1 MSHPDCGS
9 VEFFGAIFVDPSTS
23 VVERFSLSDDH
34 RIFVQARMS
43 SARFPG
49 KMLAPFRGRPLIAQV
64 LERFRRFNLYSRV
77 VVLTSLDRT
86 DDPLADFVENRCAV
100 PVFRG
105 DLDNVVVRF
114 QSALAEYP
122 CEWFVRISGDS
133 PLIDASLVQA
143 IIRFSDRD
151 HDVVSNVVR
160 RTFPPGQSVE
170 CIRSDVF
177 RVLDSKELTPDQ
189 REHVTKVFYDRPD
202 DWRLLSVICEDP
214 SWAGVRMVVDH
225 LDDLR
230 ALEAG
235 VAQPASF
242 GGLAKLESA

>member
-1 MSHPDCGS
+1 M
-9 VEFFGAIFVDPSTS
+9 TY
-23 VVERFSLSDDH
+23 
-34 RIFVQARMS
+34 RIFIQARMS

-64 LERFRRFNLYSRV
+64 LERFRPYDLHSRV

-86 DDPLADFVENRCAV
+86 DDPLADFVTNRCGV

-105 DLDNVVVRF
+105 DLDNVVLRF

-122 CEWFVRISGDS
+122 CEWFVRVSGDS

-143 IIRFSDRD
+143 MIGFSDRS

-170 CIRSDVF
+170 CVRGDVF
-177 RVLDSKELTPDQ
+177 RTLDPTALTPDQ
-189 REHVTKVFYDRPD
+189 REHVTKVFYERSH
-202 DWRLLSVICEDP
+202 DWRLGSVICRDP
-214 SWAGVRMVVDH
+214 DWAGVRMVVDRVE
-225 LDDLR
+225 DLR

-235 VAQPASF
+235 VTQPASF
-242 GGLAKLESA
+242 GELAMMEPS

>member
-1 MSHPDCGS
+1 
-9 VEFFGAIFVDPSTS
+9 
-23 VVERFSLSDDH
+23 
-34 RIFVQARMS
+34 MS
-43 SARFPG
+43 STRFPG
-49 KMLAPFRGRPLIAQV
+49 KMLASFRGRPLIAQV
-64 LERFRRFNLYSRV
+64 LERFRELDLYSRV
-77 VVLTSLDRT
+77 VLLTSVDST
-86 DDPLADFVENRCAV
+86 DDPLADFVADRCAI

-105 DLDNVVVRF
+105 ELDNVVARF

-143 IIRFSDRD
+143 MMRLSDRSC
-151 HDVVSNVVR
+151 DVVSNVVR

-170 CIRSDVF
+170 CVRTDVF
-177 RVLDSKELTPDQ
+177 RALNLNELTSDQ
-189 REHVTKVFYDRPD
+189 REHVTKVFYDRPNH
-202 DWRLLSVICEDP
+202 WRLRSVICEDP
-214 SWAGVRMVVDH
+214 GWASVRMVVDH

-242 GGLAKLESA
+242 GHLAKMEPA

>member
-1 MSHPDCGS
+1 MP
-9 VEFFGAIFVDPSTS
+9 F
-23 VVERFSLSDDH
+23 
-34 RIFVQARMS
+34 RIFIQARMS

-64 LERFRRFNLYSRV
+64 LERFREFDLYSRL
-77 VVLTSLDRT
+77 VVLTSVDST

-105 DLDNVVVRF
+105 DLDNVVARF
-114 QSALAEYP
+114 QSALTEHP

-143 IIRFSDRD
+143 MIRFADRD
-151 HDVVSNVVR
+151 DDIVSNVVR

-170 CIRSDVF
+170 CVRTAVF
-177 RVLDSKELTPDQ
+177 RALDSSRLTPDQ
-189 REHVTKVFYDRPD
+189 REHVTKVFYDRPAH
-202 DWRLLSVICEDP
+202 WRLRSVICEDP
-214 SWAGVRMVVDH
+214 GWTSVSMVVDH

-242 GGLAKLESA
+242 GDLTRLEPA

>member
-1 MSHPDCGS
+1 MTHQ
-9 VEFFGAIFVDPSTS
+9 IF
-23 VVERFSLSDDH
+23 
-34 RIFVQARMS
+34 IQARMS

-64 LERFRRFNLYSRV
+64 LERFRELDLYSRV
-77 VVLTSLDRT
+77 VMLTSVDPT
-86 DDPLADFVENRCAV
+86 DDPLADFVANHCAV

-105 DLDNVVVRF
+105 ELDNVVARF
-114 QSALAEYP
+114 QSALAEYS
-122 CEWFVRISGDS
+122 CDWFVRISGDS

-143 IIRFSDRD
+143 MIGLSDRD

-170 CIRSDVF
+170 CVRSDVF
-177 RVLDSKELTPDQ
+177 RALKSNDLTPDQ

-202 DWRLLSVICEDP
+202 AWRTRSVICAEP
-214 SWAGVRMVVDH
+214 KWAGVRMVVDQ

-235 VAQPASF
+235 VSLPASF
-242 GGLAKLESA
+242 GDLATPESA

>member
-1 MSHPDCGS
+1 M
-9 VEFFGAIFVDPSTS
+9 T
-23 VVERFSLSDDH
+23 H
-34 RIFVQARMS
+34 RIFIQARMS

-64 LERFRRFNLYSRV
+64 LERFRELDLHSRV
-77 VVLTSLDRT
+77 VMLTSVDPT
-86 DDPLADFVENRCAV
+86 DDPLADFVANHCAV

-105 DLDNVVVRF
+105 ELDNVVARF

-143 IIRFSDRD
+143 MIRLSDRN

-170 CIRSDVF
+170 CVRTDIFHALNS
-177 RVLDSKELTPDQ
+177 SELTPDQ

-202 DWRLLSVICEDP
+202 RWRLRSVICEDP
-214 SWAGVRMVVDH
+214 GWARVRMVVDH

-242 GGLAKLESA
+242 GDLARLEQA